1 MGKNTKIEW
10 ADNSHNFW
18 TGCLKVSQGC
28 KFCYMYRLAARYGK
42 DGSVIYRANDDKFNE
57 PLKWKK
63 PATVFTC
70 SMSDF
75 FIKEADEWRAD
86 AWKIIK
92 ATPHLT
98 WIILTKR
105 IKRVKQCL
113 PPDWGKGYP
122 NVWLGVSVENQKT
135 ADHRIPMLYE
145 IPAAIRFLSV
155 EPILG
160 PIDLS
165 PFLSVHIPPPVDKWV
180 LPIHWVIIG
189 GESGNDNGDYIHR
202 PAELDWFRD
211 IIAACREFETPV
223 FVKQLG
229 THQYH
234 KLKLT
239 DRMGGDF
246 EDANFPPVLKIRELP
261 KTDF

>member
-1 MGKNTKIEW
+1 MGKHTKIEW

-18 TGCLKVSQGC
+18 SGCFKVSRGC
-28 KFCYMYRLAARYGK
+28 KFCYMYRMKARYGK
-42 DGSVIYRANDDKFNE
+42 DGAIITRANDALFYE

-63 PATVFTC
+63 SSTVFTC

-75 FIKEADEWRAD
+75 FLKEADKWRAD
-86 AWKIIK
+86 AWRVIK
-92 ATPHLT
+92 DTPHLT

-105 IKRVKQCL
+105 VERIKQCL

-122 NVWLGVSVENQKT
+122 NVWLGVSVENQRT
-135 ADHRIPMLYE
+135 ADHRIPLLYE
-145 IPAAIRFLSV
+145 IPAAIRCLSV

-160 PIDLS
+160 PIDLA
-165 PFLSVHIPPPVDKWV
+165 PFLNVHIPTPVDKWV
-180 LPIHWVIIG
+180 YPIHWVIVG

-202 PAELDWFRD
+202 PAKLDWFRD

-229 THQYH
+229 THLYH
-234 KLKLT
+234 ELKLS
-239 DRMGGDF
+239 DRMGGTF
-246 EDANFPPVLKIRELP
+246 EDANFPPMLKIREFP
-261 KTDF
+261 KNDI